1 MAFDWPH
8 CSLTEG
14 VQQAGPLLKHTK
26 VQTDIFDE
34 GADACFDLSLSL
46 GMVMFFN
53 LFERHSKTHPV
64 YTWTF
69 EKTESPRKDKPT
81 WGWLNW
87 LMLACHWILACY
99 TLVMTFSEHAELGKQ
114 RKKQIPAVILW
125 NPFPWCLQLPH
136 CKMIP
141 AAPHPFLSLCHSPSQ
156 KHSARLTFPMP
167 ALCIQPQGWDPP
179 SFQETSPFACNDSE
193 IIPPYTKANIHKP

>member
-1 MAFDWPH
+1 MGEQVHGLTSACLWGWW
-8 CSLTEG
+8 CSLSSLRG
-14 VQQAGPLLKHTK
+14 SLK
-26 VQTDIFDE
+26 
-34 GADACFDLSLSL
+34 L
-46 GMVMFFN
+46 
-53 LFERHSKTHPV
+53 HPV
-64 YTWTF
+64 NTWTS
-69 EKTESPRKDKPT
+69 EKTECPRRDKPT

-87 LMLACHWILACY
+87 LTLACHWILACY
-99 TLVMTFSEHAELGKQ
+99 TLLMTFSERAELGKH

-167 ALCIQPQGWDPP
+167 ALL
-179 SFQETSPFACNDSE
+179 FSPRAE
-193 IIPPYTKANIHKP
+193 ILPLFRKPVLSLQWQRDNSILHNVHKP